1 MEQEYKIAALIQRYV
16 SGNATEEERNEVER
30 WMAESEEHGV
40 LMEKF
45 RSDVFLQEQLAEH
58 GERQR
63 REAQAIAAV
72 NLIAPPPFS
81 LMPEQAASAAAYGM
95 AYG

>member
-58 GERQR
+58 DIFDVEDAFKRFRKSKRWPGWLLFFLWCWEWLF
-63 REAQAIAAV
+63 IV
-72 NLIAPPPFS
+72 
-81 LMPEQAASAAAYGM
+81 G
-95 AYG
+95 

>member
-1 MEQEYKIAALIQRYV
+1 MIMEQEYKIAALIQRYV

-45 RSDVFLQEQLAEH
+45 RSDVFFA
-58 GERQR
+58 GTTGGTRY
-63 REAQAIAAV
+63 
-72 NLIAPPPFS
+72 F
-81 LMPEQAASAAAYGM
+81 
-95 AYG
+95 